1 MYELYAKIMFLMG
14 NNNSQTKAKGIISRG
29 VGDKEL
35 EIRFSTTVFWAIYS
49 NRHAILARNKLSLHR
64 KTSSHLPC
72 GVLRWSRIT
81 KLDRIELQN
90 NRIEI

>member
-35 EIRFSTTVFWAIYS
+35 EIRLSTTVFWAIYS
-49 NRHAILARNKLSLHR
+49 NRHAILAR
-64 KTSSHLPC
+64 KTFPPDPSSTFCASTSVTDGCCTHC
-72 GVLRWSRIT
+72 R
-81 KLDRIELQN
+81 
-90 NRIEI
+90 NRSICLY

>member
-14 NNNSQTKAKGIISRG
+14 NNNSQTKAKGMISRG

-49 NRHAILARNKLSLHR
+49 NRHAILARN
-64 KTSSHLPC
+64 TFQ
-72 GVLRWSRIT
+72 I
-81 KLDRIELQN
+81 N
-90 NRIEI
+90 NIVILGLNLVAKAG